1 MDNETLQTTENDL
14 SWQEVVRL
22 GIFPAPAD
30 LAKEDKETEDGNDSE
45 D

>member
-1 MDNETLQTTENDL
+1 MDNETLQKPENEL

-30 LAKEDKETEDGNDSE
+30 LDKEDEDTEDGNNSKA
-45 D
+45 